1 MNIKKIGLT
10 ALAGS
15 LVATS
20 AFAGS
25 LTLSGGAKLSY
36 VTFGG
41 TADTTLQSSGFAMDQ
56 EISATGS
63 GELDNGF
70 VVTLTHGLSGEQ
82 TAKSDTSSIS
92 LDMGDLG
99 TAAYSDADIGGGL
112 TALDNIMPTAYE
124 EANDGITTH
133 NMAAMPSG
141 QGFSYS
147 TSVAGATIGVNWS
160 DNFAAT
166 ADRTDGEEDATST
179 SNGSSS
185 SIGISYA
192 VADTGLTVFGGT
204 GTEGQADGKEI
215 DHTTFG
221 ATYAYG
227 PVTIGYQTNDEDD
240 SDSTDTDAD
249 FETDV
254 YGVAFMVNDN
264 LSISYQE
271 HVTSQSTKTVDQEID
286 SVQVSY
292 SMGGMTINVKDSD
305 AKNLANTANS
315 THETTEILVTFAF

>member
-41 TADTTLQSSGFAMDQ
+41 TNDTTLQSSGFAMDQ

-70 VVTLTHGLSGEQ
+70 VVTLTHGLSGEE

-99 TAAYSDADIGGGL
+99 TVAYSDADIDGGL

-124 EANDGITTH
+124 EANDGIATH

-160 DNFAAT
+160 DNFAAIG
-166 ADRTDGEEDATST
+166 DRTDGEEDTGKAA
-179 SNGSSS
+179 NGSSS

-192 VADTGLTVFGGT
+192 VADTGLTVFAGS
-204 GTEGQADGKEI
+204 GTEGQTDGKDI

-240 SDSTDTDAD
+240 TDSTTTDAD
-249 FETDV
+249 FETDI

-292 SMGGMTINVKDSD
+292 SMGGMTINVKDSE
-305 AKNLANTANS
+305 ATNLANTANS